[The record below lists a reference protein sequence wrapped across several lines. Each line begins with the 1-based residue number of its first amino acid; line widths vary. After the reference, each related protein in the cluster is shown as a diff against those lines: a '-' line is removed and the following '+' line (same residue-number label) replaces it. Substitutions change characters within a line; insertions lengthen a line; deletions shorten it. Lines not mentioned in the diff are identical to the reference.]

1 VEYTGHVLDRSG
13 LSFSEKKKESVVN
26 FKLLENQKVL
36 RNFLGLANYFRH
48 HIRNHSIIA
57 YPLHDIV
64 KNYKPKETKE
74 AFNDIKEVIN
84 ACPKL
89 LNLDDISSAYLQKNA
104 IDFGVGAY
112 LFQVVND
119 VEHPIMFL
127 RNTFKNEQ
135 RHWSA
140 ADKECSAIIWAF
152 KKSSST

>member
-1 VEYTGHVLDRSG
+1 MEYTGHFLDRSG

-89 LNLDDISSAYLQKNA
+89 FDLNDSSPLCSQTDASDY
-104 IDFGVGAY
+104 GVGTY
-112 LFQVVND
+112 LF
-119 VEHPIMFL
+119 
-127 RNTFKNEQ
+127 R
-135 RHWSA
+135 A
-140 ADKECSAIIWAF
+140 
-152 KKSSST
+152 